1 MTTRKRS
8 AQLTEVVFP
17 EHANH
22 YGTLFG
28 GNALN
33 LMAKAAFLAARG
45 FARCDV
51 VMARCGDAQFHAPVR
66 LGSVLM
72 LDAQVLRVGRS
83 SLTVHVTGFADD
95 LAAARPAV
103 VLEAVFEMV
112 AVDAVGRPSPI
123 AESDIGEHNELN
135 DLKEP
140 A

>member
-1 MTTRKRS
+1 MTTRKRH
-8 AQLTEVVFP
+8 AQLTDVVFP

-28 GNALN
+28 GNALH

-45 FARCDV
+45 FARRDV
-51 VMARCGDAQFHAPVR
+51 VMARCSDAQFHVPVR
-66 LGSVLM
+66 LGSVLT

-95 LAAARPAV
+95 LAADRPAV
-103 VLEAVFEMV
+103 ALEAVFEMV
-112 AVDAVGRPSPI
+112 AVDAAGRPVSI
-123 AESDIGEHNELN
+123 AEAVHDEFNEP
-135 DLKEP
+135 KVP